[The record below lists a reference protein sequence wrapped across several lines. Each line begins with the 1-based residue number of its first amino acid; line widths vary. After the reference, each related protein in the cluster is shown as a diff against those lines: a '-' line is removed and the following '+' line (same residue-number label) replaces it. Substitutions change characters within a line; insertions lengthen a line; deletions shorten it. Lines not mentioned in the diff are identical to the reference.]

1 MKEQT
6 PVLEVRDLSK
16 SYHGVWV
23 LHPISFE
30 LAPGECLGIAGP
42 NGSGKSTLLRL
53 IAQAEKPDGGS
64 VFWRG
69 KNVRGDRKFLRT
81 SLGYVPQDA
90 ELAPELTVREQLAL
104 WRAACGCTGPV
115 QRELMDLLGL
125 APMLRSRISEL
136 SGGMQRRV
144 SIAMALSTGREVL
157 IMDEASAGLDESY
170 REALLAWMES
180 FLNRGGCAVWCTHLT
195 DELDKICTHCLTVR
209 DGRATRG
216 GESESL

>member
-16 SYHGVWV
+16 SYRGVRALYPV
-23 LHPISFE
+23 SFA
-30 LAPGECLGIAGP
+30 LAPGECLGVAGP

-53 IAQAEKPDGGS
+53 IAQAERPDSGS

-69 KNVRGDRKFLRT
+69 KNVWGDRSFLRT

-90 ELAPELTVREQLAL
+90 ELAPELTVREQFAL
-104 WRAACGCTGPV
+104 WRAACGCAGPV
-115 QRELMDLLGL
+115 RQELTDLLGL

-144 SIAMALSTGREVL
+144 SIAMALSTGRDILV
-157 IMDEASAGLDESY
+157 MDESTAGLDESY
-170 REALLAWMES
+170 RTALLAWMER
-180 FLNRGGCAVWCTHLT
+180 FLAQGGCAVWCTHLT
-195 DELDKICTHCLTVR
+195 DELEKICTRCLTVR
-209 DGRATRG
+209 DGRAAWGR
-216 GESESL
+216 